1 MISRLTLPA
10 SLAHIEDMRRQTRGP
25 RTAGRDEDRVSR
37 RVRHVQR
44 VGASYLLPSGRW
56 IHGTR

>member
-10 SLAHIEDMRRQTRGP
+10 GLAHIDDMRRQA
-25 RTAGRDEDRVSR
+25 RTARFAARDDDRVSR
-37 RVRHVQR
+37 QSRHVQR
-44 VGASYLLPSGRW
+44 LGASYLLPSGRW

>member
-1 MISRLTLPA
+1 MISHLTLPA
-10 SLAHIEDMRRQTRGP
+10 SLAHVDDLRRQARIA
-25 RTAGRDEDRVSR
+25 RIAARHDDRVSR
-37 RVRHVQR
+37 PARHVQR

>member
-1 MISRLTLPA
+1 MISHLTLPA
-10 SLAHIEDMRRQTRGP
+10 SLAHNDDLRRQARIA
-25 RTAGRDEDRVSR
+25 RIAARHDDRVSR
-37 RVRHVQR
+37 PARRVQR